1 MSKVFIKNMQLVSRV
16 WMNGYFEKKAT
27 DEQSLETII
36 QNVKAGTYKQN
47 IEDYRTAKQA
57 EQNAAELEGRA
68 SHKIPKEQF
77 VPSFMPH
84 GYIQDK
90 NVRLRD
96 SNEVFDHSRWE
107 PTSYVHLDLD
117 NIPVGDF
124 KRVKEAIASTN
135 PVAIFQSPSG
145 DGIKVFYVHNMP
157 SMSITQKEDFTKAVR
172 FFVRSTLER
181 LDLGNY
187 YDPAACDP
195 NRQCY
200 FSYDA
205 NAFYQPESQSTVQD
219 LNAAFNDLYA
229 ARKKLNDL
237 SNDIK
242 QLCTVKKNVITGEV
256 IQERNAE
263 VERRL
268 QRYMLNSNTGEMSS
282 FGLACF
288 MVKSGVPYVDM
299 LSYLEQLRM
308 ALRATWKPATKIA
321 NAEKAVRTER
331 NRYAS
336 DMIEVD
342 SGIDTERYNELREEI
357 DALEK
362 YITAGKKTVKRKY
375 SDLSLGIISTAER
388 TVNLT
393 RFEHEFTEQAKRIYS
408 ALDRSRLVTVVEN
421 AGSGKSK
428 TMGELARMINEDIK
442 GRDSVWHGM
451 LFCTNTRAN
460 RDAFAKANPIFQVWK
475 GTSEIVF
482 EVTQSK
488 AAVIRCSEYY
498 ADETFEGSVVRQLLT
513 DGIITEQQ
521 FNDIQVKLKDNR
533 EKMKKPFVT
542 CCHAKV
548 QVGEAIKSFAGHVV
562 VFDEMAADDV
572 QFIDSTEVAYSFGG
586 LVECKAQDAEA
597 EEVIQ
602 DFMKVVAAREGGV
615 VMLSAEKSLL
625 RAFGHKSTPNLK
637 MKRLFPEIIHSMEHL
652 GAPKVLE
659 DDNLSVVIVKSLANA
674 QGADARV
681 TMAEMLRKHGYYVIS
696 DGKDDSDKPIGD
708 VTIEGCKGSNDMM
721 TKKTAVL
728 LGSPCPEAIGDMMMR
743 LGCDEETAISVII
756 SDQANQAIGRNVGYR
771 NRGAECLLVV
781 AANNLRNGKT
791 LELDILTPHVYD
803 IASKDKLD
811 NAPKAIQAAFGAMVQ
826 NALYKADAVA
836 AVAIDAVKQQG
847 HLESKTVKELVH
859 VEFQK
864 IGTAKSDLRNN
875 GLVTAVYEIM
885 KARGFITKVKTHN
898 GKRSTWWYFA

>member
-1 MSKVFIKNMQLVSRV
+1 MSTVFTKNMQLVHRV
-16 WMNGYFEKKAT
+16 WLNGYHEKWVKE
-27 DEQSLETII
+27 EQSLETII
-36 QNVKAGTYKQN
+36 KNVQAGTYKQN
-47 IEDYRTAKQA
+47 IEDYRAAKQA
-57 EQNAAELEGRA
+57 EKVQAELEKRE
-68 SHKIPKEQF
+68 SRKLPKEQF

-90 NVRLRD
+90 KVRLRD
-96 SNEVFDHSRWE
+96 SNNVFNHARWE
-107 PTSYVHLDLD
+107 PTGYVHIDLD
-117 NIPVGDF
+117 NIPCGDF
-124 KRVKEAIASTN
+124 KRVKEAVMTTN
-135 PVAIFQSPSG
+135 PVAMFQSPSG

-157 SMSITQKEDFTKAVR
+157 SMNTVQKEDFTKAVR
-172 FFVRSTLER
+172 FFVRDILQR

-219 LNAAFNDLYA
+219 LAAAYNALYA
-229 ARKKLNDL
+229 AREQL
-237 SNDIK
+237 K
-242 QLCTVKKNVITGEV
+242 QLCTEVKQLCTTKTNVITDDV
-256 IQERNAE
+256 INERNAE

-268 QRYMLNSNTGEMSS
+268 TRYALNSNSGEISS

-288 MVKSGVPYVDM
+288 MVKSGVDYADQLM
-299 LSYLEQLRM
+299 YLERLRM
-308 ALRATWKPATKIA
+308 ALNATWKPATKIA
-321 NAEKAVRTER
+321 NAEKAVRNER

-336 DMIEVD
+336 ATIEVD
-342 SGIDTERYNELREEI
+342 SGIDTARYNALREEI

-375 SDLSLGIISTAER
+375 SELSLGIISTAPR
-388 TVNLT
+388 TPNLT

-428 TMGELARMINEDIK
+428 TMGELARMIDEDIK
-442 GRDSVWHGM
+442 GHNSTWHGM

-460 RDAFAKANPIFQVWK
+460 RDAFAKANPVFQVWK
-475 GTSEIVF
+475 GTSEIVY
-482 EVTQSK
+482 ECTLSK
-488 AAVIRCSEYY
+488 AAVLRCSEYY
-498 ADETFEGSVVRQLLT
+498 ADENFEGSVVRQLLA
-513 DGIITEQQ
+513 DGIITEAQYA
-521 FNDIQVKLKDNR
+521 DIQVKLKDNR
-533 EKMKKPFVT
+533 EKMKNPFVT

-548 QVGEAIKSFAGHVV
+548 QVGEAVKSFAGHVI

-572 QFIDSTEVAYSFGG
+572 QYIDSTEVAYSFSGT
-586 LVECKAQDAEA
+586 VECKAQDEDAEK
-597 EEVIQ
+597 VIQ
-602 DFMKVVAAREGGV
+602 DFMKVVAERQGGV

-659 DDNLSVVIVKSLANA
+659 DDKLSVVIVKSLANSLE
-674 QGADARV
+674 ADSRA
-681 TMAEMLRKHGYYVIS
+681 TIANLLRRNGYLIIS
-696 DGKDDSDKPIGD
+696 DGKDENGNTIGD
-708 VTIEGCKGSNDMM
+708 ITIEGCKGSNDMM

-743 LGCDEETAISVII
+743 LGCDEDTAVSVII

-803 IASKDKLD
+803 IASKEKLD
-811 NAPKAIQAAFGAMVQ
+811 DAPKALQETFGDMIQNG
-826 NALYKADAVA
+826 LYKADKVA
-836 AVAIDAVKQQG
+836 CVAIDVVKEEG
-847 HLESKTVKELVH
+847 HVESKAIKDLVH
-859 VEFQK
+859 LKFK
-864 IGTAKSDLRNN
+864 KWALPK
-875 GLVTAVYEIM
+875 VT
-885 KARGFITKVKTHN
+885 
-898 GKRSTWWYFA
+898 